1 MIAEQTANV
10 KQDTPAPALITYAAK
25 QGAPVEAFVAA
36 GWSPRVVN
44 HQGRPALQFATA
56 SGPRWRFIDGRKPKY
71 TSPRGYARC
80 WYGLARAVEL
90 AQHQGAPLVICNG
103 EAGTVAAQWH
113 GVPAACITGG
123 ETGTIPAALLVELQQ
138 AYSGPLLVAYDC
150 DDTGRAAGPALAAEL
165 RTAGYTATA
174 LDLGGRDKFDLADFC
189 QLHTGGALA
198 ALLDCLALP
207 EVAARPVVIQ
217 RRETAAPVTG
227 GAVNWPAEN
236 DLWWQEI
243 VLPAV
248 ERAATVRQG
257 KHFRCIN
264 PTHDDRHPSAR
275 ITEQGVYICTC
286 GAHKRDDVA
295 TWAGAPDFMDWWKE
309 NRRALYPAQQ
319 QPARSAKPA
328 MTCDAPPPNGAWWH
342 AVPDGWRGLLLDERF
357 VPPSTAPLVEQLNR
371 AIIAGLVA
379 ADGFTAAELIE
390 AGAAVGV
397 SVNEKTLRAKLAQLV
412 EMGFFS
418 ELAYIDIKHENR
430 KNPGASESDGAAN
443 GTTQRVKPA
452 SSEKN
457 PGGRPQKRYA
467 LRPLADVQAAL
478 LARVALRLVE
488 KEHPGAGEKDT
499 TLRPIDAPMLAAI
512 GLSPALVEPLAAATA
527 PLLAA
532 QQGKHEFAARRA
544 KWQLERLAAGLENT
558 YSTPLP
564 AHWPDLGKAAHYR
577 AALLQA
583 QADAGE
589 NNRSRAEMCR
599 AIGVSHTTLNRVLDL
614 AGIQQERKPDVTA
627 PITTADKLDQQA
639 RRIAR
644 QQQAGVYKVEAISP
658 RGHVLDCAYDH
669 KQPEMAQQWAAERL
683 ADGDAVQLVARV
695 RCEQKIVRHGPPP
708 ADQDRAKPEPAT
720 APESQPRP
728 APAHRTPRRLF
739 YGPGHDPLWVHSQLV
754 LNLKRLGWIERLD
767 RLINPRTGE
776 TIGQDAPARV
786 LVDAIL
792 DQQRRLLLRAQSP
805 LAVALASPP
814 PGWSSFTIRNG
825 KGEMIYERKQVSA

>member
-1 MIAEQTANV
+1 MIADYANKV
-10 KQDTPAPALITYAAK
+10 NQITPAPALITYADK
-25 QGAPVEAFVAA
+25 QGAPVEAFLAA
-36 GWSPRVVN
+36 GWSPRVVTRVVN
-44 HQGRPALQFATA
+44 NERRPALQFATA
-56 SGPRWRFIDGRKPKY
+56 TGPRWRFVDNRKPKY
-71 TSPRGYARC
+71 TSPKDYERC
-80 WYGLARAVEL
+80 WYGLARAVGL
-90 AQHQGAPLVICNG
+90 AQRLGAPLVICNG

-150 DDTGRAAGPALAAEL
+150 DDTGRGAGPALAAEL
-165 RTAGYTATA
+165 RAAGYTATA
-174 LDLGGRDKFDLADFC
+174 LDLGGPDKFDLADFC
-189 QLHTGGALA
+189 KLHTGGALA
-198 ALLDCLALP
+198 ALLDCPALP
-207 EVAARPVVIQ
+207 DVAARPVVIQ
-217 RRETAAPVTG
+217 RRETAAPVTS

-236 DLWWQEI
+236 DLWWQDI

-248 ERAATVRQG
+248 ERAATVRRG

-275 ITEQGVYICTC
+275 ISHKVDPNGIYVCTC

-319 QPARSAKPA
+319 QPARPAKPA
-328 MTCDAPPPNGAWWH
+328 MTSSAPPPNGAWWH
-342 AVPDGWRGLLLDERF
+342 AVPDGWRGLLLNA
-357 VPPSTAPLVEQLNR
+357 VYMPPSTAPLVEQINR

-397 SVNEKTLRAKLAQLV
+397 SLPEKTLRRLLPLLA
-412 EMGFFS
+412 EIGFFS
-418 ELAYIDIKHENR
+418 QLDYIDIQHQNE
-430 KNPGASESDGAAN
+430 KNPGDGAPDTT
-443 GTTQRVKPA
+443 GTPIVDP
-452 SSEKN
+452 SSYEKN

-478 LARVALRLVE
+478 LARVTLRLVE
-488 KEHPGAGEKDT
+488 KEHPGDGEKDT
-499 TLRPIDAPMLAAI
+499 TLRPIDAPMLAAV
-512 GLSPALVEPLAAATA
+512 GLGARLAEPLAVAQA

-532 QQGKHEFAARRA
+532 QQGKHAFAAGRVR
-544 KWQLERLAAGLENT
+544 WQLGSLAAGLEST

-564 AHWPDLGKAAHYR
+564 AGWSDLGKAAQYR

-583 QADAGE
+583 QIVAGE
-589 NNRSRAEMCR
+589 DNRSRPEMRR
-599 AIGVSHTTLNRVLDL
+599 ALGVSNTTLSRVLDL
-614 AGIQQERKPDVTA
+614 AGIQQDHKPDIIT
-627 PITTADKLDQQA
+627 PITTADKLDQQ
-639 RRIAR
+639 AR

-658 RGHVLDCAYDH
+658 RGHVLDCAYDR
-669 KQPEMAQQWAAERL
+669 KQPEIAQQWAAERL
-683 ADGDAVQLVARV
+683 AAGDAVQLVGRV

-708 ADQDRAKPEPAT
+708 AEQNRAKPEPAT
-720 APESQPRP
+720 APESQPRSVTTP
-728 APAHRTPRRLF
+728 ARRPY
-739 YGPGHDPLWVHSQLV
+739 YGPGHDPLWVQGQLV
-754 LNLKRLGWIERLD
+754 LNLKRLGWIARGAG
-767 RLINPRTGE
+767 LINPRTGE
-776 TIGQDAPARV
+776 TIDQDAPARV
-786 LVDAIL
+786 LVNAIL
-792 DQQRRLLLRAQSP
+792 DHQRWLLLRAQSP